1 MAWWKMEKSTK
12 AKLGN
17 AVSRHAQSAYNLQS
31 IQSQCLIAVLH
42 QHGPCQLRLISS
54 NMLMLLCWCSGM
66 WLSSVHVSSWYYILI
81 AKADVIKLVLKQCD
95 NVYNFCKIIAN
106 LRQKNVEK
114 PLPSSQLRQPPP
126 NTEVLPANVVGSP
139 GQKKT
144 NSFPVD
150 PNQDVLSW
158 LSVLFCDFPSLR
170 FVTLISCTMT
180 LPSFTMNHM
189 SCFCKFLV
197 DGFSFVF
204 MRHMCFSH
212 DSHFFY
218 CDSQGIT

>member
-1 MAWWKMEKSTK
+1 MQSKSELET
-12 AKLGN
+12 
-17 AVSRHAQSAYNLQS
+17 
-31 IQSQCLIAVLH
+31 
-42 QHGPCQLRLISS
+42 
-54 NMLMLLCWCSGM
+54 
-66 WLSSVHVSSWYYILI
+66 
-81 AKADVIKLVLKQCD
+81 
-95 NVYNFCKIIAN
+95 
-106 LRQKNVEK
+106 KNVEK

-170 FVTLISCTMT
+170 FVTLISCSMT

-189 SCFCKFLV
+189 FFFLILSRWLQFCFHEAHVFQPWLTFLLLWLSRHYLIV
-197 DGFSFVF
+197 QDYVVSQSDQTLNATVVTHTHITATKQSWVTSISISHESFALSMMQF
-204 MRHMCFSH
+204 RSE
-212 DSHFFY
+212 SAN
-218 CDSQGIT
+218 GT